1 MCDEKLIEN
10 STNKTFHEKLKIWME
25 CHIKVFLLRYI
36 CWMLFKVLKNIYQT
50 KCYQTNSIEYMNKEY
65 KNDDDVL
72 FDEKYKKHIFI
83 L

>member
-1 MCDEKLIEN
+1 
-10 STNKTFHEKLKIWME
+10 
-25 CHIKVFLLRYI
+25 
-36 CWMLFKVLKNIYQT
+36 MLFKVLKNIYQT

-72 FDEKYKKHIFI
+72 FDEKYKNHIFI